1 MRFSAQ
7 VLSAKSSS
15 VSTVWPQYR
24 DDYRGFCREV
34 LGIRPWSMQRAIA
47 SSVIANKRTYVSACH
62 GPGKTY
68 TAASIF
74 LWWLYTREPS
84 TVIFTAP
91 TLRQAKDLLWAEVR
105 KMHAG
110 SLQKLGGKVNVMRIE
125 LAPKWIGYGFASRN
139 PDSAQGVHAENVL
152 LIFDEAS
159 GIKDD
164 IHEAMQ
170 GALTASDARELAM
183 GNPVSN
189 RGWFRDAFKK
199 RQPGSNCVYISAL
212 RTPNVRAGKALI
224 PGMVEREWVD
234 DARAKYGE
242 DHPFWRTRVLGQF
255 FESDGGE
262 KVIPQAWADEAQK
275 RWDDATDQGEVI
287 LAADIARSGA
297 DNTAIVLLRGRR
309 LTVLETLQIPDT
321 MEVAERIVQ
330 WSLRENPDA
339 IHIDAT
345 GLGVGVYDRLRQIQD
360 RLGEARLVGVVLG
373 AAAQDRE
380 AFPRLL
386 DEMQWAMRGALDP
399 RGEDPIAIDPR
410 CPDLAEQLSVR
421 GWYLDDRTRIK
432 VESKN
437 DLRRRGAHSP
447 DVADAAMLCF
457 HRTEKVWWM

>member
-1 MRFSAQ
+1 MCSG
-7 VLSAKSSS
+7 LHAKSSS
-15 VSTVWPQYR
+15 IRTWPEYR
-24 DDYRGFCREV
+24 DDYQGFCREV
-34 LGIRPWSMQRAIA
+34 LGIRPWSMQRRIA
-47 SSVIANKRTYVSACH
+47 QSLLTEKRTYVSACH

-68 TAASIF
+68 TAASVF

-110 SLQKLGGKVNVMRIE
+110 SRQKLGGRVNVMRIE
-125 LAPKWIGYGFASRN
+125 LAPKWVGYGFASRN

-159 GIKDD
+159 GVRDE

-189 RGWFRDAFKK
+189 RGWFRDAFA
-199 RQPGSNCVYISAL
+199 RDRARVNCITISAL
-212 RTPNVRAGKALI
+212 RTPNVRAGRCLI
-224 PGMVEREWVD
+224 PGMVERDWVE
-234 DARAKYGE
+234 DARRKYGE
-242 DHPFWRTRVLGQF
+242 EHPFWRTRVLGEF
-255 FESDGGE
+255 YTADGGE
-262 KVIPQAWADEAQK
+262 KVIPQAWVDQAVE
-275 RWDDATDQGEVI
+275 RWGDATDQGRVV

-297 DNTAIVLLRGRR
+297 DSTAIVLLRGRR
-309 LTVLETLQIPDT
+309 LTVLEVCQIPDT
-321 MEVAERIVQ
+321 MEVVEKIISWA
-330 WSLRENPDA
+330 LREQPDA
-339 IHIDAT
+339 VHIDAT

-360 RLGEARLVGVVLG
+360 RMGEVQLVGIVLG
-373 AAAQDRE
+373 AAAKDRE

-386 DEMQWAMRGALDP
+386 DEMQWAMRAALDP
-399 RGEDPIAIDPR
+399 RGEDPIAVDPQCR
-410 CPDLAEQLSVR
+410 DLIEQLSLR
-421 GWYLDDRTRIK
+421 NWSLDDRTRIK

-437 DLRRRGAHSP
+437 ELRRRGAHSP

-457 HRTEKVWWM
+457 HAAEQIWWM